1 MEQFNDYNQPPKQRP
16 TILTVFGILTF
27 IGAGFGVLGAL
38 IGMVMPSGGF
48 GTSMIESPPIYIHL
62 LGLVIAGAKIFGVI
76 QMFKLQKTGFF
87 IYVGAEVLG
96 LILTIINL
104 KYSTAAFDSFPG
116 LDNMASMV
124 SILSIVFY
132 VIFSGLWIGI
142 YASQLKEM
150 E

>member
-38 IGMVMPSGGF
+38 IGMVMPSGLGNNYMVE
-48 GTSMIESPPIYIHL
+48 TPPIWIHF
-62 LGLVIAGAKIFGVI
+62 LGLIIAGTKIFGVI

-87 IYVGAEVLG
+87 MYVGAEVLG
-96 LILTIINL
+96 LIVTIINIP
-104 KYSTAAFDSFPG
+104 YSTAAF
-116 LDNMASMV
+116 ASNPLFDKIGPMI
-124 SILSIVFY
+124 SILSVVFY
-132 VIFSGLWIGI
+132 LIFSGLWIGI